1 MPARRRTVRDER
13 RRGLGQNFLHPRLA
27 DQLVGE
33 AGVRAGELIVEIGP
47 GAGALTVALAR
58 RGADVLAIEL
68 DPAWAKRLQLVAD
81 KGGAGRVRVI
91 TADFLSYRL
100 PDEPFRIFGCIP
112 FGATTDIC
120 RRLFDDPLLPLW
132 RADLIVQREV
142 AMKRAQSPPSTLVST
157 LWAPWWEFELGRRI
171 PAREFRPVP
180 KVDGAVLI
188 ATKRERPV
196 LPARVARSYQQFVY
210 ASWPFG

>member
-1 MPARRRTVRDER
+1 MPARRRTARDER
-13 RRGLGQNFLHPRLA
+13 RRSLGQNFLRPRLA
-27 DQLVGE
+27 DQLVRD
-33 AGVRAGELIVEIGP
+33 AGVHAGELVVEIGP
-47 GAGALTVALAR
+47 GAGALTLALAR

-68 DPAWAKRLQLVAD
+68 DPAWADRLRAVVNQA
-81 KGGAGRVRVI
+81 GHGRVRIV
-91 TADFLSYRL
+91 TADFFSYGL

-120 RRLFDDPLLPLW
+120 HRLFDDPGLPLS
-132 RADLIVQREV
+132 RADLIVQHEV
-142 AMKRAQSPPSTLVST
+142 AVKRAKSPPSTLVST
-157 LWAPWWEFELGRRI
+157 LWAPWWEFEVGRRI

-180 KVDGAVLI
+180 KVDGAVLV

-196 LPARVARSYQQFVY
+196 LPARVARTYQQFVY